1 MVKKIMVVFFGLF
14 AVLIVLSIVFLSGK
28 MKLLASPD
36 GKTVYELRV
45 HEGRL
50 QHALRHG
57 GVQLFSWSDIALEDV
72 DGNALVPEKLEI
84 TRSNARTGEFEVAAF
99 PRGVRLLVRVTD
111 SYAAAAFYDFPA
123 ETSLR
128 ERVEVRPE
136 SGALGV
142 QFSPESVEEGTD
154 ERKIARPFLFVAP
167 KADGG
172 DTFLVYHHTESA
184 EQPRPRFVY
193 DFAALAPVNFTAE
206 TVYEKGTPNGVLHV
220 LYFSDSPV
228 LLREIYDAGV
238 PAEPFPTLGRAPENE
253 GENDAR

>member
-45 HEGRL
+45 RDGKL

-57 GVQLFSWSDIALEDV
+57 GVQLFSWSDIVLEDV
-72 DGNALVPEKLEI
+72 GGNALVPEKFEI
-84 TRSNARTGEFEVAAF
+84 TRNNSRTGEFEVAAF

-111 SYAAAAFYDFPA
+111 SYVATAFCGFPA
-123 ETSLR
+123 GATLR

-136 SGALGV
+136 EGALGT
-142 QFSPESVEEGTD
+142 QFSEESVEGLD
-154 ERKIARPFLFVAP
+154 ERRIARPFLFVAP
-167 KADGG
+167 KADGE
-172 DTFLVYHHTESA
+172 DSFLVYHHTESA
-184 EQPRPRFVY
+184 AQARPRFVY

-206 TVYEKGTPNGVLHV
+206 TVYEKDTQNGAIHV

-228 LLREIYDAGV
+228 LLREIYEAGI
-238 PAEPFPTLGRAPENE
+238 PAEPFPTLKSAPEKE
-253 GENDAR
+253 GKNDAR

>member
-1 MVKKIMVVFFGLF
+1 MVVFFGLF

-45 HEGRL
+45 HEGKL

-72 DGNALVPEKLEI
+72 GGNALVPEKFEI
-84 TRSNARTGEFEVAAF
+84 TRNNSRTGEFEVAAF

-111 SYAAAAFYDFPA
+111 SYVATAFFGLPAAGAQ
-123 ETSLR
+123 LR

-136 SGALGV
+136 EGALGV
-142 QFSPESVEEGTD
+142 QFSEESVAGLD
-154 ERKIARPFLFVAP
+154 ERRIARPFLFVAP

-184 EQPRPRFVY
+184 AQARPRFIY

-206 TVYEKGTPNGVLHV
+206 TVYEKDAQNGALHV

-228 LLREIYDAGV
+228 LLREIYEAGI
-238 PAEPFPTLGRAPENE
+238 PAEPFPTLKIAPEKE
-253 GENDAR
+253 GKNDAR